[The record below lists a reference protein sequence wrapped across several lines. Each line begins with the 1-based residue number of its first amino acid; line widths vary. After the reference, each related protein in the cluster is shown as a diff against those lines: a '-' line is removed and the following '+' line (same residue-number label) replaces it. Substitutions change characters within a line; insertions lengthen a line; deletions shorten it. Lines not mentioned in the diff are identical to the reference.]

1 MAAVEIMGVARG
13 ASTVAVP
20 EPALTSQDLLAR
32 ARALRP
38 RLRESQMACES
49 GGRVPQDI
57 ADDMIR
63 LGLFR
68 IVQPRKYGGYE
79 FDLPTF
85 YKAAIEISRGCSE
98 TGWVYSLVGGHPLM
112 LGRFSEQAQQEVYA
126 NDGDVRCPGAL
137 SPPGL
142 AIPVEGGYRIT
153 NNWVSASGCDLATH
167 FMGLA
172 MVKGSEGEGG
182 PRLIQAIFDI
192 ADCTIFDDWQVMGM
206 RGTGSKQVQV
216 SDVFVP
222 EYRTL
227 EVAGAIRGDAVLAV
241 PPQGLDNPLYSSAPV
256 APFLIAETAAVAVG
270 AAWGAIDLYEDI
282 LRTKKTQTPPIVE
295 KCHDPVSQ
303 IQYGA
308 ARALAATAEAALLKA
323 GEDYETLAG
332 ESARSGQPFDAMRET
347 ELVLIAQRCV
357 GMAWEAVD
365 LIYRTAGTT
374 ASAKLGQPIGRI
386 QRNLSVLRTH
396 PVLQF
401 EQTQR
406 TMAKLAFRI

>member
-1 MAAVEIMGVARG
+1 MMAAMESLGMVKAASIMA
-13 ASTVAVP
+13 AP
-20 EPALTSQDLLAR
+20 EPDLTARELLAR
-32 ARALRP
+32 ARALRS
-38 RLRESQMACES
+38 RLREAQMACES

-57 ADDMIR
+57 ADEMVR

-112 LGRFSEQAQQEVYA
+112 LARFSEQAQQEVYA
-126 NDGDVRCPGAL
+126 NGGDVRCPGAL

-172 MVKGSEGEGG
+172 RVQGSVGVDG

-227 EVAGAIRGDAVLAV
+227 EVAGAIRGDAVLAT
-241 PPQGLDNPLYSSAPV
+241 PSHGLDNPIYSAPV
-256 APFLIAETAAVAVG
+256 APFLIGETAAVAVG
-270 AAWGAIDLYEDI
+270 AAWGALDLYEDI
-282 LRTKKTQTPPIVE
+282 LRTKKTQTPPIVD
-295 KCHDPVSQ
+295 KCQDPVSQ

-308 ARALAATAEAALLKA
+308 ARALAATAEAALIKT
-323 GEDYETLAG
+323 GQDYETLAAA
-332 ESARSGQPFDAMRET
+332 SAKSGQPFDAIRET

-357 GMAWEAVD
+357 NMAWEAVD
-365 LIYRTAGTT
+365 LIYRAGGTT
-374 ASAKLGQPIGRI
+374 ASAKTGKPIGRI

-406 TMAKLAFRI
+406 TVAKLIFGL